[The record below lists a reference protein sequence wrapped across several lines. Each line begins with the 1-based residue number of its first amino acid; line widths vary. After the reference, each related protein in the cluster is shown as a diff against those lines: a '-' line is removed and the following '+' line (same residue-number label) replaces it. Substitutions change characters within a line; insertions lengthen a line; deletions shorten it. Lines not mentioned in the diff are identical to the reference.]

1 MTKNDVINLFG
12 EEHQDA
18 AKALGI
24 GKSAFSQWPHNLT
37 RRQATHVLGS
47 ALLLGKK
54 IPSKLLLRCKAIKH

>member
-1 MTKNDVINLFG
+1 MTKDDVINLFG

-24 GKSAFSQWPHNLT
+24 GKSAFSQWPYDLT

-54 IPSKLLLRCKAIKH
+54 IPKNILIRCMAIKH

>member
-1 MTKNDVINLFG
+1 MTKDDVINLFG

-37 RRQATHVLGS
+37 RRQVVHVVGS
-47 ALLLGKK
+47 AVMMGKTIPETLLFK
-54 IPSKLLLRCKAIKH
+54 CKTVRR